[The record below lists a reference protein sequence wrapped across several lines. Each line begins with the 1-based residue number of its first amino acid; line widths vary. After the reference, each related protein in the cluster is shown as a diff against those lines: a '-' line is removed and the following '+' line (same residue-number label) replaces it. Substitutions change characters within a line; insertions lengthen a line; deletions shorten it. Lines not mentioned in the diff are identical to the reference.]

1 MNQKPL
7 QRRLDRTRWAP
18 WYYLTEAGN
27 ALPVSRA
34 PEFRHVADLT
44 TYAVLRI
51 MRGGQ

>member
-18 WYYLTEAGN
+18 WHYITEAGN
-27 ALPVSRA
+27 VLPARA

-44 TYAVLRI
+44 THALLRI
-51 MRGGQ
+51 IHGSR